1 MFMNID
7 MADKNVLITGAATG
21 IGKAMVKAFHQAG
34 ARVFINYFKQCER
47 AEMLTQNMP
56 NTHAY
61 EADVSSKKA
70 VETMTSAIL
79 EQWGAIDVLIN
90 NAGLS
95 RPKDFLDVTEDDW
108 DQTFNTNVKGAVFCC
123 QAVLPSMLDQ
133 DEGVII
139 NIASELGFLGRERF
153 SAYTA
158 SKGALITLTRS
169 LAREFAPAVRVNGIA
184 PGPVMTDLLAGEIN
198 TKEDLENEQ
207 NNPLGRIAEPE
218 EIAASAV
225 FLASEHGKFYCGDIL
240 SPNGGVLMR

>member
-34 ARVFINYFKQCER
+34 ARVFINHFKQCEQ

-70 VETMTSAIL
+70 VETMTSAIV